1 MPDGSSTRTAAILR
15 AVAANTP
22 AAAAGL
28 RSGDAV
34 IALGGK
40 RIDSSLALVAAIRA
54 HQIGDV
60 VTATIVRDGQRSDIS
75 VSLTARP
82 H

>member
-1 MPDGSSTRTAAILR
+1 MGVTASSTVIEASA
-15 AVAANTP
+15 
-22 AAAAGL
+22 
-28 RSGDAV
+28 SKGDARRARVPV
-34 IALGGK
+34 ISVPEELPIAVK
-40 RIDSSLALVAAIRA
+40 AEEITAAIRA